1 MSFYISDLNDEEEMT
16 LITNLNIYKNLEE
29 LETTLNLN
37 NNLLFNTLKNINKNK
52 LNNQFFNEK
61 LAEFKLELNNTL
73 SLNNTL
79 KRCKNNN
86 LNINN

>member
-37 NNLLFNTLKNINKNK
+37 NNLLFNTLKNIKSCN
-52 LNNQFFNEK
+52 F
-61 LAEFKLELNNTL
+61 
-73 SLNNTL
+73 
-79 KRCKNNN
+79 
-86 LNINN
+86 